1 MARRRAQPGVH
12 VFPAG
17 NVSKLLE
24 SLRAWSSED
33 FAAVL
38 KREIEGF
45 PLGVLPLSEAASA
58 SVDES
63 CPVTVTVLRVEEVAG
78 EIRAKIGV
86 FFSEILTGCS
96 CGFEP
101 EPQSAYCEIEV
112 RIDKGTG
119 EVGFILISE

>member
-1 MARRRAQPGVH
+1 M
-12 VFPAG
+12 FPAG